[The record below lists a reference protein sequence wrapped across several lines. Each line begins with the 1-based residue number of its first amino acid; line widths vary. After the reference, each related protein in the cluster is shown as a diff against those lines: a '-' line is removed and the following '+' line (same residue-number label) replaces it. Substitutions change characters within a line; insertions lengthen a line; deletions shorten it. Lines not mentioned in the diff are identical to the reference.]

1 MKKIFTI
8 IILLF
13 TFWSHAQN
21 GITYQAVIL
30 NPNTEEL
37 PGADNS
43 RLPLVNQRICLEF
56 KILNASSALD
66 YQETINTQ
74 TDEFG
79 MVNVIIGT
87 GTRKAGIASQFS
99 AINWDGAAKSL
110 IVSLDPTSNCSNFI
124 EISNQPFTYV
134 PFALYAAHTGTTG
147 TQGPAGNNG
156 LDGKTVLNGITNPS
170 SNIGANG
177 DFYINT
183 AISSLFG
190 PKTNGTWGNGVSLV
204 GPQGI
209 QGLQGLAG
217 NNGAN
222 GSNGLSAY
230 QIWLNA
236 GNTGTEAQFLTAL
249 RGANGAQ
256 GPQGV
261 QGPIGLTGAT
271 GPQGIAGTNGANG
284 SNGLSAYQ
292 IWLNAGNTGT
302 EAQFLT
308 TLRGATGAQGP
319 QGIQG
324 IQGIQGPIGLTG
336 ATGLQ
341 GIAGVNGTNGSNG
354 LSAYQIWLNAGNT
367 GTEAQ
372 FLTALRGATGAQGIQ
387 GIVGPNGTNG
397 LDGKTVLNGT
407 QSPTAGIGNNGDFYI
422 NTTTNT
428 LFGPKTSGAWGSGV
442 ALVGP
447 QGAAGANGKNS
458 LINTT
463 TVSSGSNYCPN
474 GGIRIEVGLDLNDNG
489 ILEISEINNNQTK
502 YICQTSQN
510 TGRVFA
516 INSQG
521 TYQVPAGKTWTITNI
536 IVGTTPPTINW
547 TANFIN
553 YEPYGIRWTGYG
565 NWIIADF
572 GGILIQKNLTSI
584 YQSGQSGY
592 NSNSTIYLTDTL
604 LQNQVNI
611 TLPIILNSGQSL
623 TIVSGLILNI
633 TEN

>member
-1 MKKIFTI
+1 MKKLITLTI
-8 IILLF
+8 LAFSI
-13 TFWSHAQN
+13 WGHAQN

-43 RLPLVNQRICLEF
+43 RLPLVNQNICLEF
-56 KILNASSALD
+56 KILNAALKLD
-66 YQETINTQ
+66 YQETIATQ

-99 AINWDGAAKSL
+99 TINWDGTAKSL
-110 IVSLDPTSNCSNFI
+110 IVSLDPTNNCSNFI

-134 PFALYAAHTGTTG
+134 PFALYAAHTGATG
-147 TQGPAGNNG
+147 TQGPAGSNG
-156 LDGKTVLNGITNPS
+156 LDGKTVLNGTINP
-170 SNIGANG
+170 NANLGTNG

-183 AISSLFG
+183 TTNSLFG
-190 PKTNGTWGNGVSLV
+190 PKTNGSWGNGVPLV
-204 GPQGI
+204 
-209 QGLQGLAG
+209 
-217 NNGAN
+217 
-222 GSNGLSAY
+222 
-230 QIWLNA
+230 
-236 GNTGTEAQFLTAL
+236 
-249 RGANGAQ
+249 
-256 GPQGV
+256 
-261 QGPIGLTGAT
+261 
-271 GPQGIAGTNGANG
+271 GPQGIAGTNGA
-284 SNGLSAYQ
+284 
-292 IWLNAGNTGT
+292 
-302 EAQFLT
+302 
-308 TLRGATGAQGP
+308 
-319 QGIQG
+319 
-324 IQGIQGPIGLTG
+324 
-336 ATGLQ
+336 
-341 GIAGVNGTNGSNG
+341 NG

-372 FLTALRGATGAQGIQ
+372 FLTALRGATGAQGAQGIQ
-387 GIVGPNGTNG
+387 GPIGPTGPQGIAGTNGANGLSAYQIWLNAGNAGTEAQFLTALRGATGAQGIQGPIGATGPQGIAGTNGANGLSAYQIWLNAGNTGTEAQFLTALRGATGAQGAQGIQGPIGPTGATGPQGIAGTNGTNG

-447 QGAAGANGKNS
+447 QGAAGTNGKNS

-474 GGIRIEVGLDLNDNG
+474 GGIRIEIGLDLNDNG

-536 IVGTTPPTINW
+536 IVNTPPPTINW
-547 TANFIN
+547 TGNFVR
-553 YEPYGIRWTGYG
+553 YESSGVVWSGYG

-572 GGILIQKNLTSI
+572 GGLLIQKNKLEKWQYGQAGVTST
-584 YQSGQSGY
+584 
-592 NSNSTIYLTDTL
+592 STANFSDTF
-604 LQNQVNI
+604 LQNELNI
-611 TLPIILNSGQSL
+611 SLPIVLNAGQNL
-623 TIVSGLILNI
+623 NIVSGLILNVN
-633 TEN
+633 EN

>member
-1 MKKIFTI
+1 MKKYYTLL
-8 IILLF
+8 ILLLS
-13 TFWSHAQN
+13 FWSNAQN

-43 RLPLVNQRICLEF
+43 LLPLVNQKITLEF
-56 KILNASSALD
+56 KILNATSNID
-66 YQETINTQ
+66 YQETINTE

-79 MVNVIIGT
+79 MVNVVIGT
-87 GTRKAGIASQFS
+87 GTRKAGIATQFS
-99 AINWDGAAKSL
+99 GINWDGSAKTL
-110 IVSLDPTSNCSNFI
+110 IVSLDPSGQASHFI
-124 EISNQPFTYV
+124 EISDQPFTYV
-134 PFALYAAHTGTTG
+134 PYALYAANGGSTGAQG
-147 TQGPAGNNG
+147 PVGPAGNNG
-156 LDGKTVLNGITNPS
+156 LDGKTVLNGNTNPS
-170 SNIGANG
+170 ASIGTNG

-183 AISSLFG
+183 TTNSLFG
-190 PKTNGTWGNGVSLV
+190 PKTNDIWGNGVSLV
-204 GPQGI
+204 GSQGI
-209 QGLQGLAG
+209 QGATGLQGTAG
-217 NNGAN
+217 TNGTN
-222 GSNGLSAY
+222 GSNG
-230 QIWLNA
+230 ND
-236 GNTGTEAQFLTAL
+236 
-249 RGANGAQ
+249 
-256 GPQGV
+256 
-261 QGPIGLTGAT
+261 
-271 GPQGIAGTNGANG
+271 
-284 SNGLSAYQ
+284 GLSAYQ

-324 IQGIQGPIGLTG
+324 LQGLQGSIGLTG
-336 ATGLQ
+336 VTGPQ
-341 GIAGVNGTNGSNG
+341 GVAGTNGSNGTNG

-387 GIVGPNGTNG
+387 GTTGTQGIAGTNGTNG

-407 QSPTAGIGNNGDFYI
+407 QNPTAGIGNNDDFYI

-442 ALVGP
+442 SLVGP
-447 QGAAGANGKNS
+447 QGAAGTNGKNS

-463 TVSSGSNYCPN
+463 TEAVGNNCAN
-474 GGIRIEVGLDLNDNG
+474 GGIKIEVGLDLNNNG
-489 ILEISEINNNQTK
+489 TLEINEINNSQTK

-510 TGRVFA
+510 TSRILS
-516 INSQG
+516 INSMG

-536 IVGTTPPTINW
+536 IVGTPPPTINW
-547 TANFIN
+547 IGNFVR
-553 YEPYGIRWTGYG
+553 YESSGVVWSGYG

-572 GGILIQKNLTSI
+572 GGLLIQKNRLEMWR
-584 YQSGQSGY
+584 YGQSGVT
-592 NSNSTIYLTDTL
+592 SSSTANLSDTF
-604 LQNQVNI
+604 LQNELSI
-611 TLPIILNSGQSL
+611 SLPIVLNSGQSL